1 MVKKG
6 ISSSTL
12 KLIAVVTMLI
22 DHIGAVILEPLM
34 MQGGYVGLVGY
45 DPMLYEVNMFL
56 RMVIGR
62 MAFPIFCFLLVEG
75 FVRTSNVFR
84 YGLRLLLFA
93 LVSEVAF
100 DLALNGVWLE
110 SGYQNVMFTLLAG
123 LLVMIVCSRLEE
135 QKWNHLLTVAA
146 EVVVLLVGMALADV
160 LRTDYGG
167 YGVLCI
173 ASLYFFRK
181 DRRQQL
187 LAGSVAFVAGDMLL
201 YGSLSELLAPLG
213 FVAASYYDGRRG
225 LKLKYL
231 FYAFYPAHLLVLYF
245 IRMLLM

>member
-12 KLIAVVTMLI
+12 KLIAVVTMLM

-45 DPMLYEVNMFL
+45 DPVLYEVNTFL
-56 RMVIGR
+56 RLVIGR

-75 FVRTSNVFR
+75 FVRTSNVYR

-110 SGYQNVMFTLLAG
+110 SSYQNVLFTLLVG
-123 LLVMIVCSRLEE
+123 ILVMIVCNRVEAKE
-135 QKWNHLLTVAA
+135 WNRVLTAATEVA
-146 EVVVLLVGMALADV
+146 VLFVGMELADV

-181 DRRQQL
+181 DRRVQL
-187 LAGSVAFVAGDMLL
+187 LAGTVAFVAGDFLL
-201 YGSLSELLAPLG
+201 HGSLNELLAPLG
-213 FVAASYYDGRRG
+213 FVAAAYYDGRRG

-231 FYAFYPAHLLVLYF
+231 FYVFYPAHLLVLY
-245 IRMLLM
+245 IVRMLL

>member
-45 DPMLYEVNMFL
+45 DPVLYEVNLFL
-56 RMVIGR
+56 RLVIGR

-75 FVRTSNVFR
+75 FQRTSNVYR
-84 YGLRLLLFA
+84 YGLRLFLFA

-110 SGYQNVMFTLLAG
+110 LGYQNVMFTLLLG
-123 LLVMIVCSRLEE
+123 LLVMVLCSMLENW
-135 QKWNHLLTVAA
+135 KWNRFVTIAA
-146 EVVVLLVGMALADV
+146 EAVILLGGMALAEI

-173 ASLYFFRK
+173 AALYFFRR
-181 DRRQQL
+181 DRRLQL
-187 LAGSVAFVAGDMLL
+187 LAGIVAFVAGDILL
-201 YGSLSELLAPLG
+201 NGGTSELLAPLG
-213 FVAASYYDGRRG
+213 FIAVACYDGRRG
-225 LKLKYL
+225 YRLKYL
-231 FYAFYPAHLLVLYF
+231 FYVFYPAHLLVLYGV
-245 IRMLLM
+245 RMVLL

>member
-45 DPMLYEVNMFL
+45 DPVLYEVNLFL
-56 RMVIGR
+56 RLVIGR

-75 FVRTSNVFR
+75 FQRTSNVYR
-84 YGLRLLLFA
+84 YGLRLFLFA

-110 SGYQNVMFTLLAG
+110 LGYQNVMFTLLLG
-123 LLVMIVCSRLEE
+123 LLVMVLCSMLENW
-135 QKWNHLLTVAA
+135 KWNRFVTIAA
-146 EVVVLLVGMALADV
+146 EVAVLFLGMALAEA

-173 ASLYFFRK
+173 TALYFFRK
-181 DRRQQL
+181 DRRVQL
-187 LAGSVAFVAGDMLL
+187 LAGTVAFVAGDILL
-201 YGSLSELLAPLG
+201 HGSTSELLAPLG
-213 FVAASYYDGRRG
+213 FVAVACYDGRRG
-225 LKLKYL
+225 YKLKYL

-245 IRMLLM
+245 VRMVLM

>member
-12 KLIAVVTMLI
+12 KLIAVVTMLM
-22 DHIGAVILEPLM
+22 DHVGAVILEPLM
-34 MQGGYVGLVGY
+34 MQSGYVGLAGY
-45 DPMLYEVNMFL
+45 DPVLYEVNMIL
-56 RMVIGR
+56 RLVIGR

-75 FVRTSNVFR
+75 FVRTSNVYR

-100 DLALNGVWLE
+100 DLAINGVWLE
-110 SGYQNVMFTLLAG
+110 SSYQNVMFTLLAG
-123 LLVMIVCSRLEE
+123 LLVMMVCRRIEAKE
-135 QKWNHLLTVAA
+135 WNRVLTVAA
-146 EVVVLLVGMALADV
+146 EVAVLFVGMELADV

-181 DRRQQL
+181 DRRVQL
-187 LAGSVAFVAGDMLL
+187 LAGSLAFVAGDIMLH
-201 YGSLSELLAPLG
+201 GSLNELLAPLG
-213 FVAASYYDGRRG
+213 FVAAAYYDGRRG

-231 FYAFYPAHLLVLYF
+231 FYVFYPAHLLVLYF
-245 IRMLLM
+245 VRMLL